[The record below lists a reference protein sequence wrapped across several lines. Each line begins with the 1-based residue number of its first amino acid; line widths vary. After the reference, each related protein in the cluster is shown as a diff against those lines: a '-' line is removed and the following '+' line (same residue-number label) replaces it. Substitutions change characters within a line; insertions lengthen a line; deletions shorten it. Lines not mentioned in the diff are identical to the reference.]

1 MGGDLIRAA
10 SLFVVL
16 LILWLLLSGIYQ
28 PLIVILGV
36 VSCAFVAWIA
46 HRMDV
51 VDREGHP
58 IHLSWKA
65 PIYWPW
71 LIWEIVKSNIAVA
84 RIIIDPKLP
93 ISPRVFKVKASQV
106 DELGHVIYANWITLT
121 PGTVSIDLMDGWI
134 EVHALAEPFATGL
147 ESGEMD
153 RRVTKMEGLS

>member
-93 ISPRVFKVKASQV
+93 ISPRVLKVKASQV

>member
-1 MGGDLIRAA
+1 MIRAA

>member
-28 PLIVILGV
+28 PLIVTLGV